1 MYALIRSEK
10 GTLNDLAVDYYYSAD
25 AARQRLWYDFLNEYM
40 DFYDDTEALKDE
52 DNGVTYWYDL
62 HIKGH
67 GKVLAR
73 AMLSLEIP
81 ETPEWAI
88 VEMEG

>member
-10 GTLNDLAVDYYYSAD
+10 GTLHGLTVDYYYSVD
-25 AARQRLWYDFLNEYM
+25 AARQRLWYDFLNEFM
-40 DFYDDTEALKDE
+40 EFYDDTEAPKDE
-52 DNGVTYWYDL
+52 DNGMTYWCDL
-62 HIKGH
+62 YLEGH

-73 AMLSLEIP
+73 AVLSLDMP
-81 ETPEWAI
+81 DTPEWAI